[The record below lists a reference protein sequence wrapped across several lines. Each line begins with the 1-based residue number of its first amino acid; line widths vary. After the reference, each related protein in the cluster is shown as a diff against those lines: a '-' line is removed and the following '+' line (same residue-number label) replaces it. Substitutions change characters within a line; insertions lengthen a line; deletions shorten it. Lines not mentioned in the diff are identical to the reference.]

1 LQSQAVSQAVPQKV
15 PLLEMRHV
23 SKTFGANKVLDNVR
37 LQVEAGEIHALMGE
51 NGAGKSTLMKIL
63 SGAYTADLGSQI
75 LIDGQDVM
83 SIAVIYQELA
93 LAPNLS
99 VAQNIY
105 MGHEKA
111 RLGVVK
117 AAEMRASV
125 LPVLER
131 LGVTFSPDALV
142 GTLPLGARQMV
153 EIARALVANAR
164 IIVMDEPTTSLS
176 SRETDI
182 LFDVINQLKRDGI
195 AIIYISHRME
205 EVYHLADRVS
215 VLCDGRYIGT
225 LEREEISAPRL
236 ISMMI
241 GRDLSS
247 FYTKERKAGETGGRV
262 LFSVRGLGD
271 ETQVHDCSFD
281 IHEGEIFG
289 VFGLVGAGRTE
300 LARLIFGADKKTKGE
315 ISLLG
320 KKLEIANPSQAL
332 QSGIA
337 YLTEDRRQLGLFLD
351 MSVAENITIAVAADD
366 CKAGGLLDFAKAQQR
381 TRQAVQALSIRAASI
396 ALEVGHL
403 SGGNQQKV
411 LLARLLEKKPKLVIL
426 DEPTKGVDVGA
437 KSEIYRIITELS
449 QSGVAVMVI
458 SSDLPELIG
467 IADRVM
473 VMRGGRIC
481 GEVGVDAH
489 GTLPQEEIMALAI
502 GSGAARDGASI
513 AVASVPI

>member
-1 LQSQAVSQAVPQKV
+1 LQSQIV
-15 PLLEMRHV
+15 PLLEMRNV
-23 SKTFGANKVLDNVR
+23 SKTFGSNRVLDCVR
-37 LQVEAGEIHALMGE
+37 LKVEAGEIHALMGE

-63 SGAYTADLGSQI
+63 SGAYTADAGSQI

-83 SIAVIYQELA
+83 SGRTVRSKAGSIAVIYQELA
-93 LAPNLS
+93 LAPNLT

-117 AAEMRASV
+117 AAEMRDTV
-125 LPVLER
+125 QPVLER

-142 GTLPLGARQMV
+142 GSLPLGARQMV
-153 EIARALVANAR
+153 EIARALVADAR

-176 SRETDI
+176 SRETTI

-225 LEREEISAPRL
+225 LEREAINAPRL

-247 FYTKERKAGETGGRV
+247 FYTKERKAAETRGRV
-262 LFSVRGLGD
+262 LFSARGLSD
-271 ETQVHDCSFD
+271 EAQVHDCSFD

-300 LARLIFGADKKTKGE
+300 LARLIFGADKKTGGE
-315 ISLLG
+315 IFLLD
-320 KKLEIANPSQAL
+320 KKLEIANPAQAL

-366 CKAGGLLDFAKAQQR
+366 GKNGGLLDFAKARQR
-381 TRQAVQALSIRAASI
+381 TRQAMQALSIRAASPAI
-396 ALEVGHL
+396 EVGHL

-437 KSEIYRIITELS
+437 KSEIYRIIADLS

-467 IADRVM
+467 MADRVM
-473 VMRGGRIC
+473 VMRAGRIC
-481 GEVGVDAH
+481 GEVGVDAQ
-489 GTLPQEEIMALAI
+489 GTLPQEEIMAWAI
-502 GSGAARDGASI
+502 GSEAAGSVVRA
-513 AVASVPI
+513 AV